1 MRWQGY
7 FIILTDICETEWQAI
22 EARDR
27 DHICTE
33 YWRSRPHV
41 VIEDRDSQHM
51 PPQDPL
57 HIALRGLF
65 QRANCDELRAL
76 RSLLM
81 SNRTLDDNSR
91 QQACQI
97 LDEEIAK
104 QWH

>member
-1 MRWQGY
+1 
-7 FIILTDICETEWQAI
+7 
-22 EARDR
+22 
-27 DHICTE
+27 
-33 YWRSRPHV
+33 
-41 VIEDRDSQHM
+41 M

-57 HIALRGLF
+57 LIALRGLF

-81 SNRTLDDNSR
+81 SNRTLDDSSR